1 MDVISRTSRPIFEFV
16 TEQKTVV
23 VKKSFS
29 NKKHWVDQIYS
40 KEQRYITNED
50 FTLGQRVWSQGHGH
64 FKVDIVLKTYA
75 KSWSQND
82 QILSINASY
91 ELKLN
96 ISDVYNE
103 KVEAQDHQT
112 LSFDESLDLWA

>member
-1 MDVISRTSRPIFEFV
+1 M
-16 TEQKTVV
+16 
-23 VKKSFS
+23 
-29 NKKHWVDQIYS
+29 
-40 KEQRYITNED
+40 
-50 FTLGQRVWSQGHGH
+50 WSQGHDH

-75 KSWSQND
+75 KSWSSND

-103 KVEAQDHQT
+103 KVEA
-112 LSFDESLDLWA
+112 

>member
-1 MDVISRTSRPIFEFV
+1 MKTS
-16 TEQKTVV
+16 
-23 VKKSFS
+23 
-29 NKKHWVDQIYS
+29 
-40 KEQRYITNED
+40 
-50 FTLGQRVWSQGHGH
+50 LWSQGHDH

-82 QILSINASY
+82 QILSFNASY